1 MRASEQAKVARTRPP
16 LASRG
21 KPVRRA
27 THSLSSGL
35 AERASPFGKELSR
48 PPSATERRVCWSAG
62 SAARNIRRSTPVGAP
77 VSVPPVSTCSR
88 ASSGSPTPEPQQ
100 QTLTQGGRAV
110 HALRGG
116 GWHELENK
124 IELLNLDADL
134 PLPTLPPSL
143 GLLSLVGGSKPR
155 RESRKTS
162 SSSAPCS
169 RARSPSPDRSC
180 LKKAAAGTF
189 SNDASRP
196 TTAAS
201 TGSRPSTAM
210 SWTSHLLDASHSGE
224 QWIGNLLRSAG
235 NAPTSSEEHEH
246 AYLEELK
253 KSIKEDQRNGAR
265 LAHRQH
271 QKRFALLEK
280 SQSRD
285 FDDQLLDLRIL
296 PSIDDMCPEQ
306 KICLKKILEDRFT
319 RRSRFRKGVLRA
331 TMALKVGASRSPSPD
346 CKFFLRP

>member
-1 MRASEQAKVARTRPP
+1 M
-16 LASRG
+16 
-21 KPVRRA
+21 
-27 THSLSSGL
+27 
-35 AERASPFGKELSR
+35 
-48 PPSATERRVCWSAG
+48 
-62 SAARNIRRSTPVGAP
+62 
-77 VSVPPVSTCSR
+77 
-88 ASSGSPTPEPQQ
+88 
-100 QTLTQGGRAV
+100 

-116 GWHELENK
+116 GWHELDNK

-346 CKFFLRP
+346 CKSFLRP